1 MKFVQFV
8 LSILVTICSIGMLY
22 GAITT
27 YSPMKTFSINI
38 TSIIFIGC
46 IALVG
51 LAYKEL
57 KY

>member
-8 LSILVTICSIGMLY
+8 LSILVTLCSIGMLF

-27 YSPMKTFSINI
+27 YSPMRTFSI
-38 TSIIFIGC
+38 SIMSTIFICC
-46 IALVG
+46 IAFVG

>member
-27 YSPMKTFSINI
+27 YNPMKTFSITI
-38 TSIIFIGC
+38 TSIIFISC
-46 IALVG
+46 IAFVG